1 MTFEDCVRFVE
12 ENPNG
17 FLATAE
23 GEKPHVRPMTVW
35 LADGSGIYLYTSI
48 VKPLASQLLANPNV
62 EIAFHHPGTNRDR
75 DIGTILRIAGRV
87 ELVKDMG
94 IRRKLYEKF
103 PWLKEIGTG
112 TPDSPTIV
120 VFRIPAGFF
129 NFWTWENNVAPGP
142 WVAFP

>member
-1 MTFEDCVRFVE
+1 
-12 ENPNG
+12 
-17 FLATAE
+17 
-23 GEKPHVRPMTVW
+23 
-35 LADGSGIYLYTSI
+35 
-48 VKPLASQLLANPNV
+48 
-62 EIAFHHPGTNRDR
+62 
-75 DIGTILRIAGRV
+75 
-87 ELVKDMG
+87 MG
-94 IRRKLYEKF
+94 ILRKLYEKF